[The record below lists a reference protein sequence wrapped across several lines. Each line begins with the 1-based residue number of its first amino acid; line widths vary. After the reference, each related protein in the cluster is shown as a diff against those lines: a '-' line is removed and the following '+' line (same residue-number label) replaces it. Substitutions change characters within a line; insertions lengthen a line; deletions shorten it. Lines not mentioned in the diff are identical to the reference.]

1 MKAKSY
7 FILSLFL
14 CSILHSQDLDVR
26 FTSEP
31 SKNSLGI
38 NENLRIDFKMNQ
50 DGDNFNAPNF
60 EDFRVVGGPNQSVS
74 NTWVNGKR
82 TFSKVYSYYLT
93 PLKTGKLTIG
103 QATIEI
109 NSQVYKTIPVVV
121 DVTESVT
128 ISKNPNDPSYLVDE
142 NLHLVAEASNIS
154 PFLNEGISITYKLF
168 FSPQINVTNVGEI
181 DSPKYSDF
189 WSHNIKIPRLQIE
202 RGTYKGKSYN
212 YVIWK
217 KIVLY
222 PQKVGEL
229 NVLPLTLDVSVDVPT
244 NKRDFFGNRI
254 YTQVPK
260 TVTAGK
266 REINVLALPKNAPD
280 NFGADVAS
288 ELQSS
293 IGIPFKEVENH
304 FTRQGSREEVVHL
317 SSALKALAVSLFK
330 IANDIRWMGSGPV
343 SGLGDLKI
351 PALQPG
357 SSIMPGKV
365 NPVIPEMMM
374 QVSAQVIGN
383 DTTITFSSAN
393 GNFELNTMLPVMAH
407 NLLESIALLTTG
419 VSVFGEK
426 LIKDLEANTEKLNED
441 TQKNSILVTALVPKL
456 GYDVAAEVAKEA
468 MENGLTIKDVLLSK
482 ELMSEGDIDDLLDIE
497 KLI

>member
-1 MKAKSY
+1 MNKKETRIEKDSMGEFEVPIDAMYGASTARAIENFPISDLKFSRSFIRALGEIKKACAVVNQNNQ
-7 FILSLFL
+7 L
-14 CSILHSQDLDVR
+14 LDKKIATAIIDGAQEVISGNHDND
-26 FTSEP
+26 FAVDIFQTGSGTST
-31 SKNSLGI
+31 NMNA
-38 NENLRIDFKMNQ
+38 NEIIAKIASD
-50 DGDNFNAPNF
+50 
-60 EDFRVVGGPNQSVS
+60 
-74 NTWVNGKR
+74 
-82 TFSKVYSYYLT
+82 
-93 PLKTGKLTIG
+93 KTGESIHPNDHVNMSQSSNDVIPT
-103 QATIEI
+103 ATNVAAVI
-109 NSQVYKTIPVVV
+109 
-121 DVTESVT
+121 DVTEGLIPELSNL
-128 ISKNPNDPSYLVDE
+128 ISL
-142 NLHLVAEASNIS
+142 
-154 PFLNEGISITYKLF
+154 LNEKAKQWEKVYKNGRTHLMDATPVSLGQEFSGYAELINQRMGDIKASLDNVQKLAIGGTAVGTGI
-168 FSPQINVTNVGEI
+168 
-181 DSPKYSDF
+181 
-189 WSHNIKIPRLQIE
+189 
-202 RGTYKGKSYN
+202 
-212 YVIWK
+212 
-217 KIVLY
+217 
-222 PQKVGEL
+222 
-229 NVLPLTLDVSVDVPT
+229 
-244 NKRDFFGNRI
+244 
-254 YTQVPK
+254 
-260 TVTAGK
+260 
-266 REINVLALPKNAPD
+266 NAPD
-280 NFGADVAS
+280 NFGADVAN

>member
-1 MKAKSY
+1 MNKKETRIEKDSMGEFEVPIDAMYGASTARAIENFPISELKFSRSFIRALGEIKKACAVINQNNKLLDKKIATAIIDGAEEVIVGNHDKDFAVDIFQTGSGTSTNMNANEIIAKIASDKTGESIHPNDHVNMSQSSNDVIPTATNVAAVMDVTEGLIPELNNLISLLNEKAKQWEKVY
-7 FILSLFL
+7 
-14 CSILHSQDLDVR
+14 
-26 FTSEP
+26 
-31 SKNSLGI
+31 KNGRTHLMDATPVSLGQEFSGYADLI
-38 NENLRIDFKMNQ
+38 NERMEDIKTSL
-50 DGDNFNAPNF
+50 DNVQKLAIGGTAVGTGINAPN
-60 EDFRVVGGPNQSVS
+60 
-74 NTWVNGKR
+74 
-82 TFSKVYSYYLT
+82 
-93 PLKTGKLTIG
+93 
-103 QATIEI
+103 
-109 NSQVYKTIPVVV
+109 
-121 DVTESVT
+121 
-128 ISKNPNDPSYLVDE
+128 
-142 NLHLVAEASNIS
+142 
-154 PFLNEGISITYKLF
+154 
-168 FSPQINVTNVGEI
+168 
-181 DSPKYSDF
+181 
-189 WSHNIKIPRLQIE
+189 
-202 RGTYKGKSYN
+202 
-212 YVIWK
+212 
-217 KIVLY
+217 
-222 PQKVGEL
+222 
-229 NVLPLTLDVSVDVPT
+229 
-244 NKRDFFGNRI
+244 
-254 YTQVPK
+254 
-260 TVTAGK
+260 
-266 REINVLALPKNAPD
+266 
-280 NFGADVAS
+280 NFGADVAN

-419 VSVFGEK
+419 VSVFGQK